1 MPNSNV
7 NDFCLHFLILSRAE
21 YGTGSCFLLQGF
33 FPTQGS
39 NPVLL
44 HCRWILYQLSH
55 QRSLYFPIHAA
66 KPGYWPITFTKLFI
80 DFFFFFFLS
89 TYPET
94 QTQIFLSISLINH
107 FDSYWAGSETHK
119 KSH

>member
-7 NDFCLHFLILSRAE
+7 NDFCLYFLILSRAE
-21 YGTGSCFLLQGF
+21 YGTCSCLLLQGF

-66 KPGYWPITFTKLFI
+66 KPGYWPITVTKLFFSFL
-80 DFFFFFFLS
+80 FFFLIFFICSEFCQQNFSLIFFLS
-89 TYPET
+89 TYPGT
-94 QTQIFLSISLINH
+94 QTLKYF
-107 FDSYWAGSETHK
+107 
-119 KSH
+119 